1 MKRWSIVLAL
11 LVTATTAFAQSPQ
24 NGAPPQAPAAQQPA
38 GEQTQPQRFTLPS
51 GFVIN
56 VRVADAVDTNH
67 NHSGDLLTGIVDP
80 SVLYNDR
87 VIIPRGTEA
96 HIRLVEDKKGGR
108 IAGKA
113 EVRLELVA
121 LVINGQQLGVESS
134 TYKKSQGEIA
144 GKAKAA
150 GAPAANAG
158 TDAAFAAG
166 PTGAA
171 AGPVIAIFSAPK
183 VQLKPNSRV
192 AFTLEEPF
200 TFDVPQA
207 PTASPS
213 QQ

>member
-1 MKRWSIVLAL
+1 MKRWTIVVAL
-11 LVTATTAFAQSPQ
+11 LGMATASFAQSPQ
-24 NGAPPQAPAAQQPA
+24 NGAPPNSPPAQQPA
-38 GEQTQPQRFTLPS
+38 DQQAQPQRFTLPS

-96 HIRLVEDKKGGR
+96 HIRIVEDKKGGH

-134 TYKKSQGEIA
+134 TYKKSQGEIG

-192 AFTLEEPF
+192 AFTLAEPF

-207 PTASPS
+207 PAASPS
-213 QQ
+213 Q

>member
-1 MKRWSIVLAL
+1 MKRWTIVLAL
-11 LVTATTAFAQSPQ
+11 LGTAMACFAQSPQ
-24 NGAPPQAPAAQQPA
+24 NGAPPQAPAAQQSA
-38 GEQTQPQRFTLPS
+38 DQQAQPQRFTLPS
-51 GFVIN
+51 GFVID

-96 HIRLVEDKKGGR
+96 HIRIVEDKKGGH

-121 LVINGQQLGVESS
+121 LIINGQQLGVESS

-200 TFDVPQA
+200 TFEVPQA
-207 PTASPS
+207 PAASPS

>member
-1 MKRWSIVLAL
+1 MKWSRVLFGLIVFSAP
-11 LVTATTAFAQSPQ
+11 VFAQNSQ
-24 NGAPPQAPAAQQPA
+24 TAPPAA
-38 GEQTQPQRFTLPS
+38 QPQRFTLPS

-56 VRVADAVDTNH
+56 VRVADAVDSNH
-67 NHSGDLLTGIVDP
+67 NHTGDLLTGTVDP
-80 SVLYNDR
+80 SVLYQDQ

-96 HIRLVEDKKGGR
+96 HIRLVEDKKGGH

-134 TYKKSQGEIA
+134 TYKKKQGEIA

-183 VQLKPNSRV
+183 VQLKPNSRIS
-192 AFTLEEPF
+192 FTLTEPF
-200 TFDVPQA
+200 TFDRPPIPA
-207 PTASPS
+207 PPS
-213 QQ
+213 NF

>member
-1 MKRWSIVLAL
+1 MKWSRVLFGLIVFSSP
-11 LVTATTAFAQSPQ
+11 VCAQTSQ
-24 NGAPPQAPAAQQPA
+24 TAPPPTQQQQQQSATAPAA
-38 GEQTQPQRFTLPS
+38 QPQRFTLPS

-96 HIRLVEDKKGGR
+96 HIRLVEDKKGGHV
-108 IAGKA
+108 AGKA

-121 LVINGQQLGVESS
+121 LVINGQQLGINSD
-134 TYKKSQGEIA
+134 TYKKKQGEIA

-183 VQLKPNSRV
+183 VQLKPNSRI
-192 AFTLEEPF
+192 AFTLSDPF
-200 TFDVPQA
+200 TFDVPHD
-207 PTASPS
+207 ASTPPS
-213 QQ
+213 R

>member
-1 MKRWSIVLAL
+1 MKRWTIVLAL
-11 LVTATTAFAQSPQ
+11 LGMAMASFAQSPQ
-24 NGAPPQAPAAQQPA
+24 NGAPPQAPPAQQPA
-38 GEQTQPQRFTLPS
+38 DQQAQPQRFTLPS

-56 VRVADAVDTNH
+56 IRVADAVDTNH

-96 HIRLVEDKKGGR
+96 HIRIVEDKKGGH

-207 PTASPS
+207 PGASPS
-213 QQ
+213 Q

>member
-1 MKRWSIVLAL
+1 MKRWTALLGLLAL
-11 LVTATTAFAQSPQ
+11 GSAAFAQETQ
-24 NGAPPQAPAAQQPA
+24 NSAPPPATQSQPSAPAAT
-38 GEQTQPQRFTLPS
+38 GITGRFTLPS
-51 GFVIN
+51 GFEIN
-56 VRVADAVDTNH
+56 VRVADAVDSNH

-80 SVLYNDR
+80 SVMFQDR

-96 HIRLVEDKKGGR
+96 HIRLVDDKKGGR
-108 IAGKA
+108 IKGKA

-144 GKAKAA
+144 GKTKAA

-171 AGPVIAIFSAPK
+171 AG
-183 VQLKPNSRV
+183 
-192 AFTLEEPF
+192 
-200 TFDVPQA
+200 
-207 PTASPS
+207 
-213 QQ
+213 

>member
-1 MKRWSIVLAL
+1 MKWSRVLFGLIVFSAP
-11 LVTATTAFAQSPQ
+11 VFAQNSQ
-24 NGAPPQAPAAQQPA
+24 TAPPAAPPRQSVTDPAA
-38 GEQTQPQRFTLPS
+38 QPQRFTLPS

-56 VRVADAVDTNH
+56 VRVADAVDSNH
-67 NHSGDLLTGIVDP
+67 NHTGDLLTGVVDP

-96 HIRLVEDKKGGR
+96 HIRLVEDKKGGH

-113 EVRLELVA
+113 EVRLELVS
-121 LVINGQQLGVESS
+121 LVINGQQLGISS
-134 TYKKSQGEIA
+134 DAFKKKQGELA

-150 GAPAANAG
+150 SAPAANAG

-183 VQLKPNSRV
+183 VQLKPNSRI
-192 AFTLEEPF
+192 AFTLSDPF
-200 TFDVPQA
+200 TFDVP
-207 PTASPS
+207 PDASTPPS
-213 QQ
+213 R